1 MKVTLDTSVL
11 IAAQISTGGVCA
23 DALRESMFGHEIIL
37 SSPILDEF
45 QAKLLSKFAFP
56 AVVAAQLRQRLEVA
70 VTIVEPVP
78 IRRGTCR
85 DQNDEVILG
94 TATAIRC
101 DVLLSVDKDLLVLNP
116 FEGVE
121 IIKPGEFLRRCRIS

>member
-1 MKVTLDTSVL
+1 
-11 IAAQISTGGVCA
+11 
-23 DALRESMFGHEIIL
+23 MFGHEIIL

-45 QAKLLSKFAFP
+45 QAKLPSKFAFP
-56 AVVAAQLRQRLEVA
+56 AVVAAQLRQRLAAA

-85 DQNDEVILG
+85 DPNDEVILG